1 MSSCARESRTFTLAN
16 GMNVNAMRAGRQLR
30 NLYVNSN
37 PAIGL
42 ANHRGTDLL
51 PLCVG
56 NIRVGG
62 LRRRLGE
69 RGGRPYQCGCENT
82 IAD

>member
-1 MSSCARESRTFTLAN
+1 
-16 GMNVNAMRAGRQLR
+16 MNVNAMRAGRQLR
-30 NLYVNSN
+30 NLYVDAN

-42 ANHRGTDLL
+42 AYRRGTNLL
-51 PLCVG
+51 SLCVD
-56 NIRVGG
+56 NIRAGG
-62 LRRRLGE
+62 LCRRLGE